1 MTGKTFLLK
10 TPTLAI
16 HTQGGH
22 RVALTVPEGAMIR
35 CVIEPPEGDQ
45 LVTCV
50 WDGKE
55 IKMFAIDILERGRL
69 IGGASA

>member
-1 MTGKTFLLK
+1 MTGKTFLLQ

-22 RVALTVPEGAMIR
+22 RVAFTVPAGAIIR
-35 CVIEPPEGDQ
+35 CVIEPLEGDQ
-45 LVTCV
+45 LVMCV
-50 WDGKE
+50 WDARE
-55 IKMFAIDILERGRL
+55 ITMFAVDILERGTL